1 MENFHYIPINRSTI
15 AIIDT
20 NKLEVK
26 IVDANSNK
34 VRGLESTD
42 MFDYSLLKY
51 KKDKRS
57 VLDSYNT
64 IIATDEQ
71 LKLYWIAN
79 YNFKHKIIDISLVEH
94 TNIKH
99 YLKKRNLCK
108 KYTCNKNL
116 ESLIDIR
123 KLFNNPYDISNYE
136 YIKSIGFRKGNNW
149 YLTID
154 EYLSQIKSS
163 EGSNLQ
169 IDEQL
174 KNSENTQENNESTTE
189 NKNIKQSNEA
199 SIDTKNDNTIDKKDV
214 LHDENNNSTTIE
226 KNQKINMSDE
236 LREKEDTLK
245 KLEETLKSREKSIG
259 VKELQLS
266 QREANIETLKIQL
279 AQREKDLEQREKD
292 LEILNNTKQQ
302 IRLKNK
308 KAQLDKE
315 EAELMQREK
324 ELQLRVQKMND
335 EVNKLKQIQDRNE
348 VERELIRRERE
359 IANKEKNLK
368 DALCKIDAIEAYTVS
383 EVILDVKNIFTFEE
397 SEIKPRSKEVI
408 FPNYTYELLLK
419 SLSRG
424 DIITLPKSYIQT
436 INCIKLRY
444 LETLHKKG
452 YVELVKIAFSK
463 QSEENLVSILEYIDN
478 EDFVRVYI
486 CREYD
491 RNEVTTDDII
501 IYTGLYASMRKEVLS
516 LNKNE
521 KTVMGVNSNE

>member
-1 MENFHYIPINRSTI
+1 MENFHYIPINEYSI
-15 AIIDT
+15 AVLDI

-26 IVDANSNK
+26 VLDAYSDK
-34 VRGLESTD
+34 VRGLKSTD
-42 MFDYSLLKY
+42 MFDYRLLKY
-51 KKDKRS
+51 KKDTKS
-57 VLDSYNT
+57 ILKCYNT
-64 IIATDEQ
+64 VIAIDKK
-71 LKLYWIAN
+71 LKLYWLARYKNGKLEI
-79 YNFKHKIIDISLVEH
+79 HLVEH
-94 TNIKH
+94 NKLSSC
-99 YLKKRNLCK
+99 LKLRSETRWCA
-108 KYTCNKNL
+108 CNTNL

-123 KLFNNPYDISNYE
+123 ELFDNPYDISNYE
-136 YIKSIGFRKGNNW
+136 CIRAIGFKEGVK
-149 YLTID
+149 LITIN
-154 EYLSQIKSS
+154 EYLSRIKSS
-163 EGSNLQ
+163 ESSNSQ
-169 IDEQL
+169 IDEQPKSL
-174 KNSENTQENNESTTE
+174 YNTQENNESTTE
-189 NKNIKQSNEA
+189 NKTIEQSNEA
-199 SIDTKNDNTIDKKDV
+199 SIDDKNDKAVDKKDV
-214 LHDENNNSTTIE
+214 LHSENNSNTTTKE
-226 KNQKINMSDE
+226 NQKINRSDE
-236 LREKEDTLK
+236 LIEKEDTLK

-259 VKELQLS
+259 AKELQLS

-292 LEILNNTKQQ
+292 LEISNNTKQQ
-302 IRLKNK
+302 IRLENK

-315 EAELMQREK
+315 EAELVQREK
-324 ELQLRVQKMND
+324 ELQLRIQKMND
-335 EVNKLKQIQDRNE
+335 EVNKLKQIQDHNE
-348 VERELIRRERE
+348 VERELIRRERA
-359 IANKEKNLK
+359 IADKEENLK
-368 DALCKIDAIEAYTVS
+368 DALCKIEAIEAYTVS

-397 SEIKPRSKEVI
+397 SEIKHRSKEVV

-516 LNKNE
+516 LNKNK
-521 KTVMGVNSNE
+521 KTVIGANSNE

>member
-1 MENFHYIPINRSTI
+1 MENFHYIPINEYSI
-15 AIIDT
+15 AVLNI

-26 IVDANSNK
+26 VLDAYSDK
-34 VRGLESTD
+34 VRGLKSTD
-42 MFDYSLLKY
+42 MFDYRLLKY
-51 KKDKRS
+51 KKDTKS
-57 VLDSYNT
+57 ILKCYNT
-64 IIATDEQ
+64 VIAIDKK
-71 LKLYWIAN
+71 LKLYWLARYKNGKLEI
-79 YNFKHKIIDISLVEH
+79 HLVEH
-94 TNIKH
+94 NKLSSC
-99 YLKKRNLCK
+99 LKLRSETRWCA
-108 KYTCNKNL
+108 CNTNL

-123 KLFNNPYDISNYE
+123 ELFDNPYDISNYE
-136 YIKSIGFRKGNNW
+136 CIRAIGFKEGVK
-149 YLTID
+149 LITIN
-154 EYLSQIKSS
+154 EYLSRIKSS
-163 EGSNLQ
+163 ESSNSQ
-169 IDEQL
+169 IDEQPKSL
-174 KNSENTQENNESTTE
+174 YNTQENSKLTI
-189 NKNIKQSNEA
+189 KNTSIEQSNETG
-199 SIDTKNDNTIDKKDV
+199 IDTKNDNTIDKKDV
-214 LHDENNNSTTIE
+214 LHSENNSNTTIE
-226 KNQKINMSDE
+226 KNQKINISDE
-236 LREKEDTLK
+236 LREKEDTLR

-259 VKELQLS
+259 AKELQLS

-279 AQREKDLEQREKD
+279 AQREKNLEQREKD
-292 LEILNNTKQQ
+292 LEISNNTKQQ
-302 IRLKNK
+302 IRLENK

-315 EAELMQREK
+315 EAELVQREK
-324 ELQLRVQKMND
+324 ELQLRIQKMND
-335 EVNKLKQIQDRNE
+335 EVNKLKQIQDHNE
-348 VERELIRRERE
+348 VERELIRRERA
-359 IANKEKNLK
+359 IADKEENLK
-368 DALCKIDAIEAYTVS
+368 DALCKIEAIEAYTVS

-397 SEIKPRSKEVI
+397 SEIKHRSKEVV

-501 IYTGLYASMRKEVLS
+501 IYTSLYASMRKEVLS

-521 KTVMGVNSNE
+521 KTVIGANSNE